1 MTETTALELSS
12 SPLARLQAALS
23 RGMYVHARRLLTEL
37 AAADVAHLMSSV
49 PPRTRELVWKLI
61 DSSREGDVLQHLDDD
76 IRAVFLGRM
85 APQELAAAT
94 RSLDTDDVAD
104 LLADLPDDLYR
115 EVLRSMDEQNRAR
128 VLKALSY
135 PEDTAGGLMNTDTV
149 TVRPDVT
156 VDVVLRYLRL
166 RAELPDATD
175 TLFVVDREDQ
185 FIGTVSLSTLVTSQ
199 PEELMEDL
207 IDVEALRIP
216 VDMKDSDVAQL
227 FERRDLLSAPVVD
240 DDGLLLGRITI
251 DDVVDVIREEADS
264 SLKSMAGLDEHEE
277 TFGPVLQSARRRTIW
292 LGVNMVT
299 ALLAALVNN
308 AFEGTLEA
316 LATVAVLLLVVPSM
330 GGAAG
335 NQAVT
340 LTIRGIALGH
350 IEKSNYRW
358 LIGKELAIGAL
369 NGLAMA
375 LLLFAV
381 IAVWKSVS
389 LAMVISGSL
398 LATMVVANLAGV
410 GIPLLLRKFN
420 MDPAL
425 AGNMLLTTVTDIVG
439 LMTFLGLTTLIL
451 L

>member
-1 MTETTALELSS
+1 MTETAALELSS

-381 IAVWKSVS
+381 IAVWKTVS

-410 GIPLLLRKFN
+410 GIPLLLRKFK